1 MTFDSRETADSVCAA
16 LNREDPNDAEP
27 EYRVEEVRE

>member
-1 MTFDSRETADSVCAA
+1 MTFDSAEAAQKVCDV